1 MARLPDARPNLFY
14 VATDKNTA
22 NAKNSE
28 PGRLVWARS
37 RPRMRRRMLWY
48 ATFVNVG
55 LSMWVGV
62 VDGGPIMETRNLP
75 AIRAL
80 RPAWNKGRIVG
91 QKRPLKPK
99 HVWAIRVRL
108 ELAENHRDVALFNLA
123 IDSKLR
129 GCDLVR
135 MKVADVM
142 ASGQIKERA
151 SVLQSKTQKPVR
163 FEISEGTRS
172 SLARWMREPLMV
184 GSEYLW
190 PGRFHERLHISTRQ
204 YARIVRDW
212 VTSIGLE
219 ASAYGTHSMRRT
231 KVTQIYKK
239 TGNLRA
245 VQLLLGHTKMD
256 STVRYLG
263 VELEDALM
271 ISESIEI

>member
-1 MARLPDARPNLFY
+1 
-14 VATDKNTA
+14 
-22 NAKNSE
+22 
-28 PGRLVWARS
+28 
-37 RPRMRRRMLWY
+37 
-48 ATFVNVG
+48 
-55 LSMWVGV
+55 
-62 VDGGPIMETRNLP
+62 METPNLP

-80 RPAWNKGRIVG
+80 RPVWNKGRIVG

-108 ELAENHRDVALFNLA
+108 ELAEARRNLALIKPA

-129 GCDLVR
+129 SCDLVK
-135 MKVADVM
+135 MKVVDIM

-151 SVLQSKTQKPVR
+151 SVLQSKTQKSVR
-163 FEISEGTRS
+163 FEISQGTRA
-172 SLARWMREPLMV
+172 SLARWMGEPLII

-204 YARIVRDW
+204 YARIVREW

-239 TGNLRA
+239 TENLRA
-245 VQLLLGHTKMD
+245 VQLLLRHTKMD

-263 VELEDALM
+263 VELEYAPDIA
-271 ISESIEI
+271 EVIEI

>member
-1 MARLPDARPNLFY
+1 MQTP
-14 VATDKNTA
+14 
-22 NAKNSE
+22 
-28 PGRLVWARS
+28 
-37 RPRMRRRMLWY
+37 
-48 ATFVNVG
+48 
-55 LSMWVGV
+55 
-62 VDGGPIMETRNLP
+62 NLP

-99 HVWAIRVRL
+99 YIWAIRVRL
-108 ELAENHRDVALFNLA
+108 ELAENHRDLALFNLA
-123 IDSKLR
+123 IDSKRR
-129 GCDLVR
+129 GCDLVK
-135 MKVADVM
+135 MKVIDVT

-163 FEISEGTRS
+163 FEISECTRA
-172 SLARWMREPLMV
+172 SLEKWIQDPLMV

-190 PGRFHERLHISTRQ
+190 PGRFHERPQISARQ

-219 ASAYGTHSMRRT
+219 ASAYGKHSMRRT

-263 VELEDALM
+263 VDLDDVLSL
-271 ISESIEI
+271 SEGIDL

>member
-1 MARLPDARPNLFY
+1 MF
-14 VATDKNTA
+14 TA
-22 NAKNSE
+22 N
-28 PGRLVWARS
+28 
-37 RPRMRRRMLWY
+37 
-48 ATFVNVG
+48 
-55 LSMWVGV
+55 
-62 VDGGPIMETRNLP
+62 LP
-75 AIRAL
+75 MIRAC

-108 ELAENHRDVALFNLA
+108 ELAENHRDLALFNMA

-135 MKVADVM
+135 MRVADVM

-151 SVLQSKTQKPVR
+151 SILQSKTQKSVR
-163 FEISEGTRS
+163 FEITEGTRAAV
-172 SLARWMREPLMV
+172 ARWMEEPLMV

-204 YARIVRDW
+204 YARILREW

-219 ASAYGTHSMRRT
+219 PTAYGTHSMRRT

-245 VQLLLGHTKMD
+245 CQLLLGHTKMD

-263 VELEDALM
+263 VELEDALA
-271 ISESIEI
+271 IAEAIEI